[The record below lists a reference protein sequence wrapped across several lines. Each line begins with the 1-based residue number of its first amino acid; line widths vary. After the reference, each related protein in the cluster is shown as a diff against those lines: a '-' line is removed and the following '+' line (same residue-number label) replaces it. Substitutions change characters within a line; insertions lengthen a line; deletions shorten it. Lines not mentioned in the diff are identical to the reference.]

1 MNGQGIAQ
9 FIPLILIFVIFYFFL
24 IRPQQKRAKD
34 HLAMV
39 AGLKRGDEV
48 ITSGGIIAIVDRVM
62 EDDRIEVV
70 LGDSVKVQIIRS
82 TITSLLKKQKLN
94 NNSFVLSFT
103 KIKVLLIYI
112 ILISAFFF
120 ASLNFK
126 NNNLIDKKIN
136 LGLDLQGGSYILLE
150 IDTKPLVSQKLQTK
164 VIPIKKLLSKN
175 KINFK
180 NFNIS
185 SDNIS
190 LIIEVEKQKKFK
202 NLFFKQQ
209 ENIVNNF
216 IPEYNK
222 FELDLEFNQNKA
234 LIKFSNFGLISL
246 NNAALKQ
253 SIEIIRRRIDDVGT
267 KEPTILQRG
276 DKRILVELPGIDNP
290 ERIKELLGKT
300 AQLTFRLVSKD
311 DGFGSEKLILSENN
325 EELTV
330 NKRVAI
336 SGDNLVDAQP
346 QFDSQSNQPI
356 VLFTLDRLGAQK
368 FGRITT
374 ENVGRRLAIVLDN
387 TVISAPQIRE
397 AITGGTGTI
406 SGGFSFQESTD
417 LALLLRSGAL
427 PAPINIVE
435 ERTVGPD
442 LGKDSID
449 AGVFSLI
456 VGFILVIIFM
466 FIKYK
471 IFGLVSNISLIA
483 NLIMM
488 VGILTILEATLT
500 LPGIAGIILTVGMAV
515 DSNVLIY
522 ERIKE
527 ELKTEKSIIHAFDT
541 GYNKAKITVIDAN
554 VTTLIAAVILF
565 TFGSGPVKGFAITL
579 GIGIV
584 TTLFS
589 AYFVARHLTSL
600 IVLNDKNG
608 KYFKL

>member
-1 MNGQGIAQ
+1 
-9 FIPLILIFVIFYFFL
+9 
-24 IRPQQKRAKD
+24 
-34 HLAMV
+34 
-39 AGLKRGDEV
+39 
-48 ITSGGIIAIVDRVM
+48 
-62 EDDRIEVV
+62 
-70 LGDSVKVQIIRS
+70 
-82 TITSLLKKQKLN
+82 
-94 NNSFVLSFT
+94 VLSFT
-103 KIKVLLIYI
+103 KIKVLYIYF
-112 ILISAFFF
+112 ILLLGFFF
-120 ASLNFK
+120 ASLNLK
-126 NNNLIDKKIN
+126 NNNLIDKKVN

-150 IDTKPLVSQKLQTK
+150 IDTKPLVNQKLQTK
-164 VIPIKKLLSKN
+164 VIPIKKLLKSN
-175 KINFK
+175 QINFK
-180 NFNIS
+180 DFIIS

-190 LIIEVEKQKKFK
+190 FTIKKEKQNKFK

-209 ENIVNNF
+209 ENTINNF
-216 IPEYNK
+216 IVEYNK
-222 FELDLEFNQNKA
+222 FEFDLEFKQDKA
-234 LIKFSNFGLISL
+234 FVKFSNFGLISL

-290 ERIKELLGKT
+290 ERVKELLGKT
-300 AQLTFRLVSKD
+300 AQLTFRLVSED
-311 DGFGSEKLILSENN
+311 DGFGSEKLILTESN

-330 NKRVAI
+330 SKRIII

-346 QFDSQSNQPI
+346 QFDNQSNQPI
-356 VLFTLDRLGAQK
+356 VRFTLDRLGAQK
-368 FGRITT
+368 FGKITT
-374 ENVGRRLAIVLDN
+374 ENVGRRLAIVLDKN
-387 TVISAPQIRE
+387 VINAPQIRE

-456 VGFILVIIFM
+456 IGFMLVIIFM
-466 FIKYK
+466 FFKYR
-471 IFGLVSNISLIA
+471 IFGLISNISLIA
-483 NLIMM
+483 NLFMM
-488 VGILTILEATLT
+488 VGILTVLEATLT

-554 VTTLIAAVILF
+554 VTTLIAAAILF
-565 TFGSGPVKGFAITL
+565 IFGSGPVKGFAVTL
-579 GIGIV
+579 GIGII

-589 AYFVARHLTSL
+589 AYFIARHLTSVV
-600 IVLNDKNG
+600 VLNDKTG

>member
-1 MNGQGIAQ
+1 M
-9 FIPLILIFVIFYFFL
+9 
-24 IRPQQKRAKD
+24 
-34 HLAMV
+34 
-39 AGLKRGDEV
+39 
-48 ITSGGIIAIVDRVM
+48 
-62 EDDRIEVV
+62 
-70 LGDSVKVQIIRS
+70 
-82 TITSLLKKQKLN
+82 
-94 NNSFVLSFT
+94 LSFT
-103 KIKVLLIYI
+103 KIKVLSIYL
-112 ILISAFFF
+112 ILILTIFL
-120 ASLNFK
+120 ASLNL
-126 NNNLIDKKIN
+126 NNNNIIDKKVN

-150 IDTKPLVSQKLQTK
+150 IDTNPLINQKLQAK
-164 VIPIKKLLSKN
+164 VIPIKKLLNKN
-175 KINFK
+175 EINFK
-180 NFNIS
+180 NFIIS
-185 SDNIS
+185 QNNIS
-190 LIIEVEKQKKFK
+190 LTIENEKQKKFE

-209 ENIVNNF
+209 ENTINNF

-234 LIKFSNFGLISL
+234 LIKFSSFGLVSL

-290 ERIKELLGKT
+290 ERVKELLGKT
-300 AQLTFRLVSKD
+300 AQLTFRLVSQD

-330 NKRVAI
+330 SKRIVI

-346 QFDSQSNQPI
+346 QFDNQSNQPL
-356 VLFTLDRLGAQK
+356 VRFNLDRLGSQK

-374 ENVGRRLAIVLDN
+374 ENIGRRLAIVLDN
-387 TVISAPQIRE
+387 SVISAPSIRE

-406 SGGFSFQESTD
+406 SGGFSFQEATD

-456 VGFILVIIFM
+456 IGFILVIIFM
-466 FIKYK
+466 FIKYR

-483 NLIMM
+483 NLFMM
-488 VGILTILEATLT
+488 VGILTLLEATLT

-554 VTTLIAAVILF
+554 VTTLIAASILF
-565 TFGSGPVKGFAITL
+565 IFGSGPVKGFAVTL
-579 GIGIV
+579 GIGII

-589 AYFVARHLTSL
+589 AYFIARHLTSI
-600 IVLNDKNG
+600 IVLNDKKG
-608 KYFKL
+608 KYFRL

>member
-1 MNGQGIAQ
+1 
-9 FIPLILIFVIFYFFL
+9 
-24 IRPQQKRAKD
+24 
-34 HLAMV
+34 
-39 AGLKRGDEV
+39 
-48 ITSGGIIAIVDRVM
+48 
-62 EDDRIEVV
+62 
-70 LGDSVKVQIIRS
+70 
-82 TITSLLKKQKLN
+82 
-94 NNSFVLSFT
+94 VLSFT
-103 KIKVLLIYI
+103 KIKVLSIYL
-112 ILISAFFF
+112 ILILTIFF

-126 NNNLIDKKIN
+126 NNSLISKKIN

-150 IDTKPLVSQKLQTK
+150 IDTKPLVNQKLQTK
-164 VIPIKKLLSKN
+164 VIPIKKLLKEN
-175 KINFK
+175 NINFK
-180 NFNIS
+180 DFNLS
-185 SDNIS
+185 LDKIS
-190 LIIEVEKQKKFK
+190 LIIDVDNQKKFK
-202 NLFFKQQ
+202 NLFFKQK
-209 ENIVNNF
+209 ENTINNF
-216 IPEYNK
+216 ILEYNK

-234 LIKFSNFGLISL
+234 FIQFSNFGLISL

-300 AQLTFRLVSKD
+300 AQLTFRLVFKEE
-311 DGFGSEKLILSENN
+311 GFGSEKLILSENN
-325 EELTV
+325 EELIV
-330 NKRVAI
+330 SKRVVI
-336 SGDNLVDAQP
+336 SGDNLIDAQP
-346 QFDSQSNQPI
+346 QFDSQSNQPL
-356 VLFTLDRLGAQK
+356 VRFTLDRLGAQK

-374 ENVGRRLAIVLDN
+374 DNVGRRLAIVLDSSI
-387 TVISAPQIRE
+387 ISAPNIRE

-406 SGGFSFQESTD
+406 SGGFSFQEATD

-456 VGFILVIIFM
+456 IGFILVIIFM
-466 FIKYK
+466 FIKYR

-483 NLIMM
+483 NLFMM
-488 VGILTILEATLT
+488 IGILTILEATLT

-554 VTTLIAAVILF
+554 VTTLIAAIILF
-565 TFGSGPVKGFAITL
+565 IFGSGPVKGFAVTL
-579 GIGIV
+579 GIGIT

-589 AYFVARHLTSL
+589 AYFIARHLTSV
-600 IVLNDKNG
+600 IILNDKNK

>member
-1 MNGQGIAQ
+1 M
-9 FIPLILIFVIFYFFL
+9 
-24 IRPQQKRAKD
+24 
-34 HLAMV
+34 
-39 AGLKRGDEV
+39 
-48 ITSGGIIAIVDRVM
+48 
-62 EDDRIEVV
+62 
-70 LGDSVKVQIIRS
+70 
-82 TITSLLKKQKLN
+82 
-94 NNSFVLSFT
+94 LSFT
-103 KIKVLLIYI
+103 KIKVLSIYL
-112 ILISAFFF
+112 ILILTIFF
-120 ASLNFK
+120 ASLNS
-126 NNNLIDKKIN
+126 NSNNLIDRKVN

-150 IDTKPLVSQKLQTK
+150 IDTNPLVNQKLQTK
-164 VIPIKKLLSKN
+164 VIPLKKLLNKN
-175 KINFK
+175 EINFK
-180 NFNIS
+180 DFIISQNNITLTID
-185 SDNIS
+185 DN
-190 LIIEVEKQKKFK
+190 KQKKFK

-209 ENIVNNF
+209 ENTVNNF
-216 IPEYNK
+216 ISEYNK
-222 FELDLEFNQNKA
+222 FELDLEFKQNKA
-234 LIKFSNFGLISL
+234 FIKFSKFGLISL

-300 AQLTFRLVSKD
+300 AQLTFRIVSED

-330 NKRVAI
+330 SKRIVI

-346 QFDSQSNQPI
+346 QFDNQSNQPL
-356 VLFTLDRLGAQK
+356 VRFNLDRLGAQK
-368 FGRITT
+368 FGRVTT
-374 ENVGRRLAIVLDN
+374 DNIGRRLAIVIDDS
-387 TVISAPQIRE
+387 VISAPTIRE
-397 AITGGTGTI
+397 PITGGSGTI
-406 SGGFSFQESTD
+406 SGGFSFQEATD

-427 PAPINIVE
+427 PAPINIIE

-449 AGVFSLI
+449 AGLFSLI
-456 VGFILVIIFM
+456 IGFILVIIFM
-466 FIKYK
+466 FIKYR

-483 NLIMM
+483 NLFMM
-488 VGILTILEATLT
+488 LGILTILEATLT

-554 VTTLIAAVILF
+554 ITTLIAAVILF
-565 TFGSGPVKGFAITL
+565 IFGSGPVKGFAVTL
-579 GIGIV
+579 GIGIT

-589 AYFVARHLTSL
+589 AYFIARHLTSV
-600 IVLNDKNG
+600 IVLNDKNA

>member
-1 MNGQGIAQ
+1 M
-9 FIPLILIFVIFYFFL
+9 
-24 IRPQQKRAKD
+24 
-34 HLAMV
+34 
-39 AGLKRGDEV
+39 
-48 ITSGGIIAIVDRVM
+48 
-62 EDDRIEVV
+62 
-70 LGDSVKVQIIRS
+70 
-82 TITSLLKKQKLN
+82 
-94 NNSFVLSFT
+94 LSFT
-103 KIKVLLIYI
+103 KIKVLSIYL
-112 ILISAFFF
+112 ILILTIFF

-126 NNNLIDKKIN
+126 NNKLIDKKVN

-150 IDTKPLVSQKLQTK
+150 IDTKPLVNQKLQSK
-164 VIPIKKLLSKN
+164 VIPIKKLLSN
-175 KINFK
+175 NEITFK
-180 NFNIS
+180 DFTIS
-185 SDNIS
+185 QSNIS
-190 LIIEVEKQKKFK
+190 LTINEKDQKKFK
-202 NLFFKQQ
+202 NLFFKKQ
-209 ENIVNNF
+209 ENTINNF

-222 FELDLEFNQNKA
+222 FELDLEFSQN
-234 LIKFSNFGLISL
+234 ITSINFSNFGLINL

-276 DKRILVELPGIDNP
+276 DKRILVELPGIDSP

-300 AQLTFRLVSKD
+300 AQLTFRLVSEE

-330 NKRVAI
+330 SKRIVI
-336 SGDNLVDAQP
+336 SGDNLIDAQP
-346 QFDSQSNQPI
+346 QFDNQSNQPL
-356 VLFTLDRLGAQK
+356 VRFNLDRLGAQK

-374 ENVGRRLAIVLDN
+374 ENIGRRLAIVLDDS
-387 TVISAPQIRE
+387 VISAPNIRE
-397 AITGGTGTI
+397 AITGGSGTI
-406 SGGFSFQESTD
+406 SGGFSFQEATD

-456 VGFILVIIFM
+456 IGFALVVIFM

-483 NLIMM
+483 NLFMM
-488 VGILTILEATLT
+488 VGILTLLEATLT

-554 VTTLIAAVILF
+554 VTTLIAALILF
-565 TFGSGPVKGFAITL
+565 IFGSGPVKGFAVTL
-579 GIGIV
+579 GIGII

-589 AYFVARHLTSL
+589 AYFIARHLTSV
-600 IVLNDKNG
+600 IVLNDKEG

>member
-1 MNGQGIAQ
+1 M
-9 FIPLILIFVIFYFFL
+9 
-24 IRPQQKRAKD
+24 
-34 HLAMV
+34 
-39 AGLKRGDEV
+39 
-48 ITSGGIIAIVDRVM
+48 
-62 EDDRIEVV
+62 
-70 LGDSVKVQIIRS
+70 
-82 TITSLLKKQKLN
+82 
-94 NNSFVLSFT
+94 LSFT
-103 KIKVLLIYI
+103 KIKVLLIYLVLVSTI
-112 ILISAFFF
+112 FF
-120 ASLNFK
+120 ASLNLK
-126 NNNLIDKKIN
+126 SNNLLDKKVN

-150 IDTKPLVSQKLQTK
+150 IDTNPLVIQKLQTK
-164 VIPIKKLLSKN
+164 VIPIKKLLNKN
-175 KINFK
+175 EINYKDFK
-180 NFNIS
+180 
-185 SDNIS
+185 IS
-190 LIIEVEKQKKFK
+190 LNTITLNIKKEKQEKFK
-202 NLFFKQQ
+202 NIFFKKQ
-209 ENIVNNF
+209 ENTINNF

-234 LIKFSNFGLISL
+234 FIKFSNFGLVSL

-276 DKRILVELPGIDNP
+276 DKRILVELPGVDNP

-325 EELTV
+325 EELIV
-330 NKRVAI
+330 SKRVVI
-336 SGDNLVDAQP
+336 SGDNLIDAQP
-346 QFDSQSNQPI
+346 QFDNQSNQPL
-356 VLFTLDRLGAQK
+356 VRFTLNRRGAQK
-368 FGRITT
+368 FGKITT

-387 TVISAPQIRE
+387 SVISAPSIRE
-397 AITGGTGTI
+397 SIIGGTGTI
-406 SGGFSFQESTD
+406 SGGFSFQEATD

-456 VGFILVIIFM
+456 IGFILVILFM
-466 FIKYK
+466 LVKYK

-483 NLIMM
+483 NLFMM

-522 ERIKE
+522 ERIRE

-554 VTTLIAAVILF
+554 VTTLIAAAILF
-565 TFGSGPVKGFAITL
+565 IFGSGPVKGFAVTL
-579 GIGIV
+579 GVGII

-589 AYFVARHLTSL
+589 AYFIARHLTSV
-600 IVLNDKNG
+600 IVLNDKEG

>member
-1 MNGQGIAQ
+1 
-9 FIPLILIFVIFYFFL
+9 
-24 IRPQQKRAKD
+24 
-34 HLAMV
+34 
-39 AGLKRGDEV
+39 
-48 ITSGGIIAIVDRVM
+48 
-62 EDDRIEVV
+62 
-70 LGDSVKVQIIRS
+70 
-82 TITSLLKKQKLN
+82 
-94 NNSFVLSFT
+94 VLSFT
-103 KIKVLLIYI
+103 KIKVLTIYI
-112 ILISAFFF
+112 ILFLSIFF

-126 NNNLIDKKIN
+126 NNNLIDKKVN

-150 IDTKPLVSQKLQTK
+150 IDTKPLINQKLQTK
-164 VIPIKKLLSKN
+164 VIPIKKLLKEN

-180 NFNIS
+180 NFIIS
-185 SDNIS
+185 ADNIS
-190 LIIEVEKQKKFK
+190 LTIDKKKQNKFK
-202 NLFFKQQ
+202 SLFFRQ
-209 ENIVNNF
+209 EDNTVNNF
-216 IPEYNK
+216 ISDYNK
-222 FELDLEFNQNKA
+222 FELDLEFDRDKA
-234 LIKFSNFGLISL
+234 LINFSDFGLVSL

-276 DKRILVELPGIDNP
+276 DRRILVELPGIDNP
-290 ERIKELLGKT
+290 ERVKELLGKT

-311 DGFGSEKLILSENN
+311 DGFGSEKLNTSEDG
-325 EELTV
+325 EELIV
-330 NKRVAI
+330 NKRVII

-356 VLFTLDRLGAQK
+356 VLFTLNRLGAQK
-368 FGRITT
+368 FGRVTT
-374 ENVGRRLAIVLDN
+374 KNIGRRLAIVLDN

-397 AITGGTGTI
+397 AIVGGTGTI

-483 NLIMM
+483 NLFMM

-565 TFGSGPVKGFAITL
+565 IFGSGPVKGFAVTL
-579 GIGIV
+579 GIGII

-589 AYFVARHLTSL
+589 AYFIARHLTSV
-600 IVLNDKNG
+600 IVLNDKEG

>member
-1 MNGQGIAQ
+1 
-9 FIPLILIFVIFYFFL
+9 
-24 IRPQQKRAKD
+24 
-34 HLAMV
+34 
-39 AGLKRGDEV
+39 
-48 ITSGGIIAIVDRVM
+48 
-62 EDDRIEVV
+62 
-70 LGDSVKVQIIRS
+70 
-82 TITSLLKKQKLN
+82 
-94 NNSFVLSFT
+94 VLSFT
-103 KIKVLLIYI
+103 KIKVVIIYLT
-112 ILISAFFF
+112 LISIIFF

-126 NNNLIDKKIN
+126 SNNLIDKNVN

-150 IDTKPLVSQKLQTK
+150 IDTRPLVNQKLQTK
-164 VIPIKKLLSKN
+164 VIPIKKLLKEN
-175 KINFK
+175 EIPYKDFI
-180 NFNIS
+180 IS

-190 LIIEVEKQKKFK
+190 LLINKEKQKKFK

-209 ENIVNNF
+209 ENTINDF

-222 FELDLEFNQNKA
+222 FELDLQFSQNKA
-234 LIKFSNFGLISL
+234 FINFSSFGLISL

-311 DGFGSEKLILSENN
+311 DGFGSEKLILSESG
-325 EELTV
+325 EELVV
-330 NKRVAI
+330 NKRVVI

-356 VLFTLDRLGAQK
+356 VLFTLDRLGARK
-368 FGRITT
+368 FGKITS
-374 ENVGRRLAIVLDN
+374 ENVGRRLAIVLDDV
-387 TVISAPQIRE
+387 VINAPQIRE

-406 SGGFSFQESTD
+406 SGGFTFQETTD
-417 LALLLRSGAL
+417 LSLLLRSGAL

-442 LGKDSID
+442 LGKDSIE

-456 VGFILVIIFM
+456 VGFILVILFM
-466 FIKYK
+466 FFKYR

-483 NLIMM
+483 NLFMM
-488 VGILTILEATLT
+488 LGILTILEATLT
-500 LPGIAGIILTVGMAV
+500 LPGIAGVILTVGMAV

-554 VTTLIAAVILF
+554 VTTLIAAIILF
-565 TFGSGPVKGFAITL
+565 VFGSGPVKGFAVTL
-579 GIGIV
+579 GIGII

-589 AYFVARHLTSL
+589 AYFIARHLTSI
-600 IVLNDKNG
+600 IVLNDKEG